1 MPSISVPL
9 YSVSIGAIG
18 GEEKGSLEFP
28 RGEAF
33 SRKKKK
39 GNQQWTVLSSD
50 QPL

>member
-9 YSVSIGAIG
+9 YSVFIGAIG

-39 GNQQWTVLSSD
+39 VTNNGRF
-50 QPL
+50 